1 MKFNSEIT
9 EYLTDKKFSPA
20 LDVSFG
26 NEKYPETPRKDL
38 LIQIVRGK
46 NVIHFG
52 CADHLPLI
60 EQKRRNGNWL
70 HGLLTQ
76 QCQQCVGI
84 DINEEAVQY
93 IRTKIGI
100 DNVFLPGSEVDGIIF
115 SKQAKWDYM
124 ILGELI
130 EHVDN
135 PVKFLAG
142 LQKKYGHCTKKLI
155 ITAPNVYNLMTIKD
169 IRNNNENINT
179 DHNYWFSPYTLTR
192 VALKAGFKNPEL
204 YFADRVKLPL
214 FMTVVKR
221 LKQLLGITPD
231 FKANCFN
238 SIVLITDF

>member
-26 NEKYPETPRKDL
+26 KDKYPETARTEL
-38 LIQIVRGK
+38 LVQITRHK
-46 NVIHFG
+46 NVIHLG

-60 EQKRRNGNWL
+60 EQKRKNGNWL

-76 QCQQCVGI
+76 NCNQCIGI
-84 DINEEAVQY
+84 DINDEAIKY
-93 IRTKIGI
+93 ICNEVGLN
-100 DNVFLPGSEVDGIIF
+100 NVFLPGKDVDDIILG
-115 SKQAKWDYM
+115 SDTKWDYM
-124 ILGELI
+124 VLGELI
-130 EHVDN
+130 EHVEN
-135 PVKFLAG
+135 PVKFLAD
-142 LQKKYGHCTKKLI
+142 LQKEYGSCTKKLI
-155 ITAPNVYNLMTIKD
+155 ITAPNVYNLTTVRD

-192 VALKAGFKNPEL
+192 VALKAGFKDPEL

-221 LKQLLGITPD
+221 IRQLLGITPK

-238 SIVLITDF
+238 SIVLIAEF